1 MTTTQRRTLA
11 TGAGLAILLLV
22 VVLLLSRGGS
32 DGPDRLA
39 VRGRAENAPTTEAIA
54 APEPTPP
61 SDAAGGTTIPL
72 IPLTTG
78 VPVPNAI
85 EAPPPTTAP
94 TATPG
99 APRAGAA
106 APTTSSGGQPAAAGT
121 SAVVATGAVL
131 VKPPDSTATR
141 PVDKAAGCNSAND
154 PGWKIEECGAL
165 RSGGSVLLWLVESKE
180 KGTRTLVLREQT
192 AGRWAVVLGAHDD
205 SGKALVSVGVRGE
218 DVSGDGQPELV
229 FGFHRR
235 GDDKV
240 LSMDVVDSA
249 ATVVVHRDLVRG
261 SVRVAK
267 AQLDTWAA
275 NGSAFD
281 HVVIRFTG
289 GQWRASAPQ
298 PVASGDVPS
307 SMV

>member
-1 MTTTQRRTLA
+1 MTTTRRRILA

-22 VVLLLSRGGS
+22 VLLLARGGS

-39 VRGRAENAPTTEAIA
+39 VRGRAENAPTTDPIA
-54 APEPTPP
+54 APDTTSP

-78 VPVPNAI
+78 VPVPNAT
-85 EAPPPTTAP
+85 EAPPPTAAP

-99 APRAGAA
+99 TPRAGAA
-106 APTTSSGGQPAAAGT
+106 APTASSGGQAAADGMST
-121 SAVVATGAVL
+121 VVATGAVL
-131 VKPPDSTATR
+131 VKPSDTSATR
-141 PVDKAAGCNSAND
+141 PIDKAAGCNSAND

-165 RSGGSVLLWLVESKE
+165 RSGGSVLLWLVESKG
-180 KGTRTLVLREQT
+180 KGIRTLVLREQT

-205 SGKALVSVGVRGE
+205 SGKILESVGVRGE

-240 LSMDVVDSA
+240 LSMDVVDAA
-249 ATVVVHRDLVRG
+249 ATVVVHRDLARG
-261 SVRVAK
+261 SVKVSK
-267 AQLDTWAA
+267 GQLDTWAA
-275 NGSAFD
+275 NGGGFD

-298 PVASGDVPS
+298 RVASGDVPS